1 MQLNRREKMIPN
13 KPRSQ
18 HVSACP
24 FIYMCSVI
32 TLLGVGDGAL
42 APIPRTPQI
51 NLGLPL
57 EEADLEFEQ
66 LQELEQ
72 ELEGAEVKE
81 DKERE
86 TLWGT
91 RLPFLR
97 EFTGK
102 ASAAIDD
109 RRVKKTLASNDNLYD
124 IPEAWRGSIYRYWE
138 KQVNKSILEKL
149 KPLLEEYKRITDQ
162 GKITTVYNFL

>member
-1 MQLNRREKMIPN
+1 M
-13 KPRSQ
+13 
-18 HVSACP
+18 
-24 FIYMCSVI
+24 
-32 TLLGVGDGAL
+32 LGVGDGTL
-42 APIPRTPQI
+42 VPIPRTPQI

-72 ELEGAEVKE
+72 ELEGTEVKE

-86 TLWGT
+86 TLFGVW
-91 RLPFLR
+91 LPFR
-97 EFTGK
+97 RDFTGR

-109 RRVKKTLASNDNLYD
+109 RKIKKVLGSNDNLYD

-138 KQVNKSILEKL
+138 KQINKDCLAEL
-149 KPLLEEYKRITDQ
+149 KPLLVEYKCIIDSAKVT
-162 GKITTVYNFL
+162 KVYEFYSL